1 MKGAAQAG
9 IDAASLSRR
18 VRDDVESYLSGEI
31 DLPDDM
37 AEAFWV
43 ADTRTD
49 GELGA
54 YLRWRCD
61 LVTSLIRDIRD
72 AVRADATV
80 AVIPSVARPT
90 GGAWYE
96 GSDLCA
102 LAEAAGTIE
111 ACFYEAESGPRCRR
125 RLGRPPP
132 VARHGNVARHSA
144 AGVSRSWQPRCGDR
158 RRGGAPPKL
167 A

>member
-1 MKGAAQAG
+1 
-9 IDAASLSRR
+9 
-18 VRDDVESYLSGEI
+18 
-31 DLPDDM
+31 M

-61 LVTSLIRDIRD
+61 LVTALIRDIRA

-90 GGAWYE
+90 GGAWDKE
-96 GSDLCA
+96 GSTCA
-102 LAEAAGTIE
+102 RWPKPRERSRRAFTKQVPAASLPMPGT
-111 ACFYEAESGPRCRR
+111 
-125 RLGRPPP
+125 
-132 VARHGNVARHSA
+132 SA
-144 AGVSRSWQPRCGDR
+144 AGCAAPERCGAFCGR
-158 RRGGAPPKL
+158 RIPIWAAAMR
-167 A
+167 